1 MHWADLPV
9 PYSSSQAEGDREKN
23 VATRKKD
30 SRIQVTVVQQPADVA
45 GGSEN
50 DV

>member
-9 PYSSSQAEGDREKN
+9 PYSSSQVEGDREKN

-30 SRIQVTVVQQPADVA
+30 SRFQIAAAQRPADVA
-45 GGSEN
+45 GY
-50 DV
+50 